1 MLGKRLSVLSVF
13 IVILLLTG
21 CGHLRDFTVDVS
33 EEEVKNFESA
43 QVVAENYHKIWLMQ
57 SGFIRAALGPR
68 LTMLPAAAIEA
79 MDELD
84 TLCEKNFDEL
94 TYKEQGASLGKRVLI
109 LNEIALKAVQLY
121 APDVW
126 GVLASI
132 GLGI

>member
-1 MLGKRLSVLSVF
+1 MKKISIF
-13 IVILLLTG
+13 MMILFLTA

-57 SGFIRAALGPR
+57 SGFIRSALGPR
-68 LTMLPAAAIEA
+68 LTMLPAAAIQA

-84 TLCEKNFDEL
+84 ELCQKDFSEL
-94 TYKEQGASLGKRVLI
+94 SYKEQGESLGKRVLI
-109 LNEIALKAVQLY
+109 LNEIALKAVELY

-126 GVLASI
+126 GVLTSI

>member
-1 MLGKRLSVLSVF
+1 MKKLIILMMVLF
-13 IVILLLTG
+13 LAA

-33 EEEVKNFESA
+33 QEEVKNFEAA

-57 SGFIRAALGPR
+57 SGFIRSALGPR
-68 LTMLPAAAIEA
+68 LDMLPASAIKA

-84 TLCEKNFDEL
+84 MLCEKNFDDL
-94 TYKEQGASLGKRVLI
+94 TYKEQGESLGKRVLI

-126 GVLASI
+126 DVLTTI

>member
-1 MLGKRLSVLSVF
+1 MKKISIF
-13 IVILLLTG
+13 MMILFLTA

-57 SGFIRAALGPR
+57 SGFIRSALGPR
-68 LTMLPAAAIEA
+68 LTMLPAAAIQA

-84 TLCEKNFDEL
+84 ELCQKDFSEL
-94 TYKEQGASLGKRVLI
+94 SYKEQGESLGKRVLI

-126 GVLASI
+126 DVLTTI